1 MLGARAY
8 TQVSSPLRRFCDL
21 VMHHQL
27 KTYLRTGSPAWSER
41 ELMQEID
48 GVETAVRTRL
58 KVERERHRVR
68 VLEMFERDPKQA
80 IRGQVVRRMGRRH
93 LVALL
98 DLGIRE
104 ATVLQGGTE
113 VGDFVTLHLEQVSSR
128 QNILRLVHR

>member
-1 MLGARAY
+1 
-8 TQVSSPLRRFCDL
+8 
-21 VMHHQL
+21 MHHQL

-41 ELMQEID
+41 ELMKGIE

-68 VLEMFERDPKQA
+68 VLEMFEKDPKQA
-80 IRGQVVRRMGRRH
+80 IRGRVVRRMGRRH

-104 ATVLQGGTE
+104 ATTLQGG
-113 VGDFVTLHLEQVSSR
+113 Q
-128 QNILRLVHR
+128 RLVTS